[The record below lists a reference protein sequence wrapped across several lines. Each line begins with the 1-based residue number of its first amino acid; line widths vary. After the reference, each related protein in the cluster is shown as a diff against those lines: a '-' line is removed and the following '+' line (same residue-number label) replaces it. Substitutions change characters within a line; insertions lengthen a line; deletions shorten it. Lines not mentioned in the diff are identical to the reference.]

1 MAAPRAVVLG
11 LAGPILAPDERDF
24 FRDADPLGFIL
35 FARNVE
41 TPVQVR
47 ALVDGLRAAV
57 GRADA
62 PVLIDQ
68 EGGRVAR
75 LKPPHWRAAPP
86 AKVFGDIYGR
96 DPARALEAVRL
107 NHRLLAAELGALGIT
122 VDCAPVLDLPAT
134 GAHDVIGDRA
144 FAGDPAVIAAL
155 GRAACEGLLAGGV
168 LPVVKH
174 VPGHGR
180 ARADSHKELPTVDAS
195 QAEMEATD
203 FAPFRSLHDVYFN
216 AAQKTRGGPWAMTAH
231 VLYTALDR
239 DHPATQSA
247 RVIEGVIRGHMGFDG
262 VLISDDLGMDALKGD
277 FRFRAEAC
285 LRAGCDIVLHCSG
298 DGGEM
303 RLVAEGTAPLAPAAI
318 SRVAA
323 AEARRR
329 QGIESFEAAD
339 GRVRLDVLLA

>member
-86 AKVFGDIYGR
+86 AKVFGDLYGR
-96 DPARALEAVRL
+96 DPARALEAARL

-122 VDCAPVLDLPAT
+122 VDCAPVLDLPAA

-144 FAGDPAVIAAL
+144 FAGDPAVVAAL

-195 QAEMEATD
+195 RAEMEATD
-203 FAPFRSLHDVYFN
+203 FAPFRSLHD
-216 AAQKTRGGPWAMTAH
+216 ALWAMTAH

-262 VLISDDLGMDALKGD
+262 VLVSDDLGMNALKGD
-277 FRFRAEAC
+277 FRSRAEAC
-285 LRAGCDIVLHCSG
+285 LRAGCDVVLHCSG

-303 RLVAEGTAPLAPAAI
+303 RLVAEGTAPLAPAALR
-318 SRVAA
+318 RVAV

-329 QGIESFEAAD
+329 QGIEPFEAAD